1 MSGEQI
7 LNILRHLVGS
17 LLDVTSRINDFMSK
31 TFNLAIDLTL
41 FKIGDFEVK
50 LGTSWIWDLLGQRAP
65 VFNLWSVLGVSF
77 GVVVTLSILK
87 KVVPVI

>member
-1 MSGEQI
+1 MDGEQI
-7 LNILRHLVGS
+7 VIVLRRIID
-17 LLDVTSRINDFMSK
+17 LLIEIPQRINDFMSK

-50 LGTSWIWDLLGQRAP
+50 LGTSWIWDLLGQKAP

>member
-1 MSGEQI
+1 MSGQEI
-7 LNILRHLVGS
+7 LNVIRYIID
-17 LLDVTSRINDFMSK
+17 LLINLPQRIDDFMSK

-50 LGTSWIWDLLGQRAP
+50 LGTSWIWDLLGQKAP

>member
-1 MSGEQI
+1 MNGEEV
-7 LNILRHLVGS
+7 LNVLRYIID
-17 LLDVTSRINDFMSK
+17 LLIKLPSRIDAFMSK

-41 FKIGDFEVK
+41 FKVGNFEVK
-50 LGTSWIWDLLGQRAP
+50 LGTSWIWDLLGQQAP

-77 GVVVTLSILK
+77 GVVVTMSILK

>member
-1 MSGEQI
+1 MSGEQV
-7 LNILRHLVGS
+7 LNVFQYIIQ
-17 LLDVTSRINDFMSK
+17 LLIGLPKRIDDFMSK
-31 TFNLAIDLTL
+31 TFNLSIDLTL

-50 LGTSWIWDLLGQRAP
+50 LGTSWIWDLLGQKAP

-77 GVVVTLSILK
+77 GVVVTLAILK

>member
-1 MSGEQI
+1 MSGEEI
-7 LNILRHLVGS
+7 LNIIKYLID
-17 LLDVTSRINDFMSK
+17 LLIKFPQRINDFMSK

-50 LGTSWIWDLLGQRAP
+50 LGTSWIWDLLGQKAP

-77 GVVVTLSILK
+77 SVVLTLSILK

>member
-1 MSGEQI
+1 MTGEQV
-7 LNILRHLVGS
+7 LNVLKRIIE
-17 LLDVTSRINDFMSK
+17 LLIAIPGRINDFMSK

-50 LGTSWIWDLLGQRAP
+50 LGTSWIWDLLGQKAP

>member
-1 MSGEQI
+1 MSGEEV
-7 LNILRHLVGS
+7 LNVLRYIID
-17 LLDVTSRINDFMSK
+17 LLIKLPSRIDAFMGK

-41 FKIGDFEVK
+41 FKVGNFEVK
-50 LGTSWIWDLLGQRAP
+50 LGTSWIWDVLGQQAP

-77 GVVVTLSILK
+77 GVVVTMAILK

>member
-1 MSGEQI
+1 MNGEEV
-7 LNILRHLVGS
+7 LNVLKYIID
-17 LLDVTSRINDFMSK
+17 LLIKLPSRIDAFMSK

-41 FKIGDFEVK
+41 FKVGNFEVK
-50 LGTSWIWDLLGQRAP
+50 LGTSWIWDLLGQQAP

-77 GVVVTLSILK
+77 GVVVTMAILK

>member
-1 MSGEQI
+1 MNGEEV
-7 LNILRHLVGS
+7 LNVLRYIID
-17 LLDVTSRINDFMSK
+17 LLIKLPSRIDAFMSK

-41 FKIGDFEVK
+41 FKVGNFEVK
-50 LGTSWIWDLLGQRAP
+50 LGTSWIWDLLGQKAP

-77 GVVVTLSILK
+77 GVVVTMAILK

>member
-1 MSGEQI
+1 MTGEQV
-7 LNILRHLVGS
+7 LNVLRYIID
-17 LLDVTSRINDFMSK
+17 LLIKLPSRIDAFMSK

-41 FKIGDFEVK
+41 FKVGNFEVK

>member
-7 LNILRHLVGS
+7 LNVLRHLVGS

>member
-1 MSGEQI
+1 MNGEEV
-7 LNILRHLVGS
+7 LNVLRYIID
-17 LLDVTSRINDFMSK
+17 LLIKLPSRIDAFMSK

-50 LGTSWIWDLLGQRAP
+50 LGTSWIWDLLGQKAP

-77 GVVVTLSILK
+77 GVVVTLAILK

>member
-1 MSGEQI
+1 MSGEQV
-7 LNILRHLVGS
+7 LNVLEYIIK
-17 LLDVTSRINDFMSK
+17 LLIDLPGRIDNFMSK

-41 FKIGDFEVK
+41 FKVGNFEVK
-50 LGTSWIWDLLGQRAP
+50 LGTSWIWDLLGQQAP

-77 GVVVTLSILK
+77 GVVVTMSILK

>member
-7 LNILRHLVGS
+7 LNIIRHLVGS

>member
-1 MSGEQI
+1 MNGEEI
-7 LNILRHLVGS
+7 LNIIKYLID
-17 LLDVTSRINDFMSK
+17 LLIKFPQRINDFMSK

-50 LGTSWIWDLLGQRAP
+50 LGTSWIWDLLGQKAP

-77 GVVVTLSILK
+77 GVVLTLSILK

>member
-1 MSGEQI
+1 MDGEQI
-7 LNILRHLVGS
+7 IIILRRIID
-17 LLDVTSRINDFMSK
+17 LLIEIPQRINDFMSK

-50 LGTSWIWDLLGQRAP
+50 LGTSWIWDLLGQKAP

-77 GVVVTLSILK
+77 GVVVTLAILK

>member
-1 MSGEQI
+1 MTGEEV
-7 LNILRHLVGS
+7 LNVLRYIID
-17 LLDVTSRINDFMSK
+17 LLIKLPSRIDAFMSK

-50 LGTSWIWDLLGQRAP
+50 LGTSWIWDLLGQKAP

>member
-1 MSGEQI
+1 MSGEEV
-7 LNILRHLVGS
+7 LNVLRYIID
-17 LLDVTSRINDFMSK
+17 LLIKLPSRIDAFMSK

-41 FKIGDFEVK
+41 FKVGNFEVK
-50 LGTSWIWDLLGQRAP
+50 LGTSWIWDLLGQQAP

-77 GVVVTLSILK
+77 GVVVTMAILK

>member
-1 MSGEQI
+1 MDGQEV
-7 LNILRHLVGS
+7 LNVLRYIID
-17 LLDVTSRINDFMSK
+17 LLIKLPSRIDAFMSK

-50 LGTSWIWDLLGQRAP
+50 LGTSWIWDLLGQKAP

>member
-77 GVVVTLSILK
+77 GVVVTMAILK

>member
-1 MSGEQI
+1 MDGEAI
-7 LNILRHLVGS
+7 IIVLRRIID
-17 LLDVTSRINDFMSK
+17 LLIEIPQRINDFMSK

-50 LGTSWIWDLLGQRAP
+50 LGTSWIWDLLGQKAP

-77 GVVVTLSILK
+77 GVVVTLAILK

>member
-7 LNILRHLVGS
+7 LNVLKRIIE
-17 LLDVTSRINDFMSK
+17 LLLAVPPRINDFMSK

-50 LGTSWIWDLLGQRAP
+50 LGTSCIWDLLGQKAP

>member
-7 LNILRHLVGS
+7 VNILRHLVGS

>member
-1 MSGEQI
+1 MSGEQV
-7 LNILRHLVGS
+7 LNVLKRIIE
-17 LLDVTSRINDFMSK
+17 LLIEIPGRINDFMSQ

-41 FKIGDFEVK
+41 FKIGDFDVK
-50 LGTSWIWDLLGQRAP
+50 LGTYWIWHLLGQRAP

>member
-1 MSGEQI
+1 MTGEEV
-7 LNILRHLVGS
+7 LNVLRYIID
-17 LLDVTSRINDFMSK
+17 LLIKLPSRIDAFMSK

-41 FKIGDFEVK
+41 FKIGNFEVK
-50 LGTSWIWDLLGQRAP
+50 LGTSWIWDLLGQKAP

>member
-7 LNILRHLVGS
+7 LNVIRYIID
-17 LLDVTSRINDFMSK
+17 LLIKLPEIIDSFMSK

-50 LGTSWIWDLLGQRAP
+50 LGTSWIWDLLGQKAP

-77 GVVVTLSILK
+77 GVVVTLAILK